1 MGDICSLNG
10 TMRIDLHGL
19 TLNEAHSLVAETIEE
34 CYYNEEKIVQFI
46 TGRSGEMH
54 REFPMW
60 IENNQMI
67 RDYKRNGDGAFI
79 VFMRK
84 K

>member
-1 MGDICSLNG
+1 MK
-10 TMRIDLHGL
+10 IDLHGL
-19 TLNEAHSLVAETIEE
+19 TLNEAHSLVAEIIKE
-34 CYYNEEKIVQFI
+34 CYYSGEKTIRFI

-67 RDYKRNGDGAFI
+67 RECTQYGNGGFI